1 MFLPSPIPPILS
13 QCKTSDHAVIG
24 AFAESAMPGHAE
36 DAYTLKGARP
46 NTPEA

>member
-1 MFLPSPIPPILS
+1 M
-13 QCKTSDHAVIG
+13 QNRDHAVIG
-24 AFAESAMPGHAE
+24 AFTESAMPGHAE